1 MENYRSPGRQGVGLQ
16 VRAATSMTFD
26 PVILSIIRRVM
37 PTTIANDIIGVQ
49 PMSGLNIAPWIMK
62 MEKVHYQHFLRLNNR
77 KKTQKISNIDE
88 AGYTCV
94 KLYRSWNDPREWCK
108 KNLKPGSYIN
118 LHTRFWFAYDRDA
131 TLFTLRWSS

>member
-1 MENYRSPGRQGVGLQ
+1 MKLFSVEKTIVIAKSRTLSASWTMEL
-16 VRAATSMTFD
+16 
-26 PVILSIIRRVM
+26 
-37 PTTIANDIIGVQ
+37 
-49 PMSGLNIAPWIMK
+49 APWENQ

-77 KKTQKISNIDE
+77 RKTQKISNIDE

-94 KLYRSWNDPREWCK
+94 KLTVGWREQREWCK

-131 TLFTLRWSS
+131 TLFTLRWSQ